1 MMLWQ
6 VLLYVTEVKKNGFQR
21 KLGFIKH
28 DIVLLSEYSI
38 KSKIGKGFINEKILE
53 EYYVKIYQM
62 DPYFYENYG
71 DGEKIKADKNEREYI
86 GCRIDAYFSGYNLA
100 VKVDEKEHVDKDL
113 IFEKKT
119 HEALEKKLDC
129 KFIRTNPNEE
139 KYDVFYEIGRI
150 QIFII
155 EFKNKKLKELE

>member
-1 MMLWQ
+1 MNWIVKTTKKFMSEMMLWQ

-28 DIVLLSEYSI
+28 DIMLLSQYSI
-38 KSKIGKGFINEKILE
+38 KSKIGKGFRNEKILE

-71 DGEKIKADKNEREYI
+71 DGEKIQADKNEHEYI

-100 VKVDEKEHVDKDL
+100 VKVDEKGHVDKDL

-119 HEALEKKLDC
+119 HEALEKKTWL
-129 KFIRTNPNEE
+129 
-139 KYDVFYEIGRI
+139 
-150 QIFII
+150 
-155 EFKNKKLKELE
+155 